1 MFTYQLLCPFQSLLA
16 TLVMDILE
24 EFIMETSRKEQLL
37 VHVTMIA
44 SITAVEDSLYP
55 LDTVPLV

>member
-1 MFTYQLLCPFQSLLA
+1 
-16 TLVMDILE
+16 MDTLE
-24 EFIMETSRKEQLL
+24 EFFMGTSRKEQLL